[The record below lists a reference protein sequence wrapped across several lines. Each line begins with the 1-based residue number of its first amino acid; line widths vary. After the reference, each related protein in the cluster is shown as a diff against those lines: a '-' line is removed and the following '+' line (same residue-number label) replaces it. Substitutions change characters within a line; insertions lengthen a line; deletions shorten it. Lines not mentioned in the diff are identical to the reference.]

1 MGFVSKLLSFG
12 ADKDL
17 KRYEKVVAQINELEP
32 NYEKMSDEELK
43 NQTQLFRERY
53 SNGESLDDLLPEAFA
68 TVREASKRT
77 LGLRHF
83 DVQLIGAMALNA
95 GQIAEMKTGE
105 GKTLVST
112 LAGYLNAL
120 TGEGVHIVT
129 VNDYLAKRDSESMG
143 QIYRFLGM
151 TVGLLQNGMPLEQK
165 RPAYAADVTY
175 GTNSEFGFDYLRDN
189 MVVRA
194 NQRVQRGH
202 AFAIVDEVD
211 SILIDEARTPL
222 IISGAGTKSAST
234 YKDFARAVRGLTQG
248 KEVQHDMLSGAE
260 PVEPDGDFVMDE
272 AKHTIAATEQGLK
285 KIEQRLGIDDIYAD
299 LSGQLVNHL
308 QQALKAQYMFHR
320 DKQYVVTNGEVKI
333 VDEFTGRIME
343 GRRYSEGLHQAIE
356 AKEGVLV
363 REENQTLA
371 TITLQNYFR
380 LYNKL
385 SGMTGTAITEDA
397 EFREIYKLPVQVI
410 PTNRPVIRQDH
421 DDLVYRTI
429 DAKFNAVA
437 NDIEERHAKGQPVLV
452 GTVSIESSER
462 LSRLLNKRG
471 IKHEVLNAKFH
482 EREAHIVAQAGRK
495 GAVTIAT
502 NMAGRGTDIL
512 LGGNPEELAQEGV
525 LAHDFGIEPAAV
537 ERILAEGALNMD
549 TQRIVN
555 ELGVQVDQDTLAA
568 IGAAYAEALAGARA
582 MCKAE
587 REEVLAAGGL
597 TVIGTERHE
606 SRRIDNQLRG
616 RSGRQGDPGET
627 QFYLSLED
635 DLMRMFGGDRM
646 DKVANMMVAT
656 GMPDDE
662 PIQAKLISKAV
673 EGAQRKVENI
683 NFSMRKNVLEY
694 DDVMNKQRQVIY
706 AERNKIL
713 DGKDLAAHID
723 EVIADTVKR
732 CVSEFCAA
740 DSHDGERDMDGLN
753 KWVVELTGHT
763 DAPRFEEAA
772 YDVLCDRVL
781 EYVEKCYDEKAARLG
796 DELMHELNTQVML
809 RVIDTRWMSYLQEMD
824 YLKTGIGLRGF
835 GQRDPLVEYKTE
847 AFGAFQMLVDTMY
860 EDYLRTVL
868 RIELKQAPTVQREAE
883 SPALANAR
891 FSGPAEVDGAA
902 APSTIRQQA
911 AAQAANAAGRAPQ
924 GTAGNAG
931 AGKVLTYRKAEGD
944 PYANV
949 GRNDPCP
956 CGSGKKFKNCHGKD
970 R

>member
-17 KRYEKVVAQINELEP
+17 KRYEKTVGVINGLEP
-32 NYEKMSDEELK
+32 TYEKMSDAELRS
-43 NQTQLFRERY
+43 QTELFRERLAK
-53 SNGESLDDLLPEAFA
+53 GETLDSLLPEAFA
-68 TVREASKRT
+68 VVREASRRT
-77 LGLRHF
+77 LGMRHF
-83 DVQLIGAMALNA
+83 DVQLIGAMALHE
-95 GQIAEMKTGE
+95 GMIAEMKTGE

-120 TGEGVHIVT
+120 PGKGVHIVT
-129 VNDYLAKRDSESMG
+129 VNDYLAKRDSEWMG
-143 QIYRFLGM
+143 NIYRFLGM

-189 MVVRA
+189 MVVRP

-222 IISGAGTKSAST
+222 IISGAGTKSASV
-234 YKDFARAVRGLTQG
+234 YKDFARAVRGLERG
-248 KEVQHDMLSGAE
+248 EEVVYDMLSAE
-260 PVEPDGDFVMDE
+260 EPKEPTGDYVMDE

-380 LYNKL
+380 LYDKL
-385 SGMTGTAITEDA
+385 SGMTGTALTEDA

-410 PTNRPVIRQDH
+410 PPNRPVQRVDH
-421 DDLVYRTI
+421 EDLVYRTI

-437 NDIEERHAKGQPVLV
+437 DEIEQRHAKGQPVLV

-482 EREAHIVAQAGRK
+482 EREAHIVAQAGRL

-512 LGGNPEELAQEGV
+512 LGGNAEEMANEAVDALGLDPESADFDQLRAEAYEHELA
-525 LAHDFGIEPAAV
+525 
-537 ERILAEGALNMD
+537 
-549 TQRIVN
+549 
-555 ELGVQVDQDTLAA
+555 
-568 IGAAYAEALAGARA
+568 
-582 MCKAE
+582 KAKKTCATE
-587 REEVLAAGGL
+587 REQVLAAGGL

-635 DLMRMFGGDRM
+635 DLMRMFGGDKM
-646 DKVANMMVAT
+646 DKISHLMASYD
-656 GMPDDE
+656 MPDDE
-662 PIQAKLISKAV
+662 PITHKFISKAI
-673 EGAQRKVENI
+673 EGAQHKVESI
-683 NFSMRKNVLEY
+683 NYSMRKNVLEY
-694 DDVMNKQRQVIY
+694 DDVMNKQRQTIY
-706 AERNKIL
+706 AERNKVL
-713 DGKDLAAHID
+713 DGKDLPSHIS
-723 EVIADTVKR
+723 EVIDSTVKR
-732 CVSEFCAA
+732 CVAEFVPV
-740 DSHDGERDMDGLN
+740 DSHKGERDLEGLH
-753 KWVVELTGHT
+753 KWVVELTGKTHVP
-763 DAPRFEEAA
+763 AFEDVA
-772 YDVLCDRVL
+772 YDELCQQVL
-781 EYVEKCYDEKAARLG
+781 EFVQNCYDERAKILG
-796 DELMHELNTQVML
+796 DDLMRELNTQVML
-809 RVIDTRWMSYLQEMD
+809 RVIDTRWMSFLQEMD

-847 AFGAFQMLVDTMY
+847 AFRAFKILVDTMY

-868 RIELKQAPTVQREAE
+868 RAEIKGRPQVEHQAN
-883 SPALANAR
+883 SALSGAQ
-891 FSGPAEVDGAA
+891 FSGPAEVDGDTGS
-902 APSTIRQQA
+902 STVQREA
-911 AAQAANAAGRAPQ
+911 AAQAAGAAGRAPQ
-924 GTAGNAG
+924 GSAGNAG
-931 AGKVLTYRKAEGD
+931 AGVKTYRKDEND

-956 CGSGKKFKNCHGKD
+956 CGSGKKFKNCHG
-970 R
+970 RNR

>member
-17 KRYEKVVAQINELEP
+17 KRYEKTVGVINGLEP
-32 NYEKMSDEELK
+32 TYEKMSDAELRS
-43 NQTQLFRERY
+43 QTELFRERLAK
-53 SNGESLDDLLPEAFA
+53 GETLDSLLPEAFA
-68 TVREASKRT
+68 VVREASRRT
-77 LGLRHF
+77 LGMRHF
-83 DVQLIGAMALNA
+83 DVQLIGAMALHE
-95 GQIAEMKTGE
+95 GMIAEMKTGE

-120 TGEGVHIVT
+120 PGKGVHIVT
-129 VNDYLAKRDSESMG
+129 VNDYLAKRDSEWMG
-143 QIYRFLGM
+143 NIYRFLGM

-189 MVVRA
+189 MVVRP

-222 IISGAGTKSAST
+222 IISGAGTKSASV
-234 YKDFARAVRGLTQG
+234 YKDFARAVRGLERG
-248 KEVQHDMLSGAE
+248 EEVVYDMLSAE
-260 PVEPDGDFVMDE
+260 EPKEPTGDYVMDE

-380 LYNKL
+380 LYDKL
-385 SGMTGTAITEDA
+385 SGMTGTALTEDA

-410 PTNRPVIRQDH
+410 PPNRPVQRVDH
-421 DDLVYRTI
+421 EDLVYRTI

-437 NDIEERHAKGQPVLV
+437 DEIEQRHAKGQPVLV

-482 EREAHIVAQAGRK
+482 EREAHIVAQAGRL

-512 LGGNPEELAQEGV
+512 LGGNAEEMANEAVDALGLDPESADFDQLRAEAYERELAK
-525 LAHDFGIEPAAV
+525 AKKTCA
-537 ERILAEGALNMD
+537 
-549 TQRIVN
+549 
-555 ELGVQVDQDTLAA
+555 
-568 IGAAYAEALAGARA
+568 
-582 MCKAE
+582 AE
-587 REEVLAAGGL
+587 REQVLAAGGL

-635 DLMRMFGGDRM
+635 DLMRMFGGDKM
-646 DKVANMMVAT
+646 DKISHLMASYD
-656 GMPDDE
+656 MPDDE
-662 PIQAKLISKAV
+662 PITHKFISKAI
-673 EGAQRKVENI
+673 EGAQHKVESI
-683 NFSMRKNVLEY
+683 NYSMRKNVLEY
-694 DDVMNKQRQVIY
+694 DDVMNKQRQTIY
-706 AERNKIL
+706 AERNKVL
-713 DGKDLAAHID
+713 DGKDLPSHIS
-723 EVIADTVKR
+723 EVIDSTVKR
-732 CVSEFCAA
+732 CVAEFVPV
-740 DSHDGERDMDGLN
+740 DSHKGERDLEGLH
-753 KWVVELTGHT
+753 KWVVELTGKTHVP
-763 DAPRFEEAA
+763 AFEDVA
-772 YDVLCDRVL
+772 YDELCQQVL
-781 EYVEKCYDEKAARLG
+781 EFVQNCYDERAKILG
-796 DELMHELNTQVML
+796 DDLMRELNTQVML
-809 RVIDTRWMSYLQEMD
+809 RVIDTRWMSFLQEMD

-847 AFGAFQMLVDTMY
+847 AFRAFKILVDTMY

-868 RIELKQAPTVQREAE
+868 RAEIKGRPQVEHQAN
-883 SPALANAR
+883 SALSGAQ
-891 FSGPAEVDGAA
+891 FSGPAEVDGDTGS
-902 APSTIRQQA
+902 STVQREA
-911 AAQAANAAGRAPQ
+911 AAQAAGAAGRAPQ
-924 GTAGNAG
+924 GSAGNAG
-931 AGKVLTYRKAEGD
+931 AGVKTYRKDEHD

-956 CGSGKKFKNCHGKD
+956 CGSGKKFKNCHG
-970 R
+970 RNR

>member
-17 KRYEKVVAQINELEP
+17 KRYEKTVGVINGLEP
-32 NYEKMSDEELK
+32 TYEKMSDAELRS
-43 NQTQLFRERY
+43 QTELFRERLAK
-53 SNGESLDDLLPEAFA
+53 GETLDSLLPEAFA
-68 TVREASKRT
+68 AVREASRRT
-77 LGLRHF
+77 LGMRHF
-83 DVQLIGAMALNA
+83 DVQLIGAMALHE
-95 GQIAEMKTGE
+95 GMIAEMKTGE

-120 TGEGVHIVT
+120 PGKGVHIVT
-129 VNDYLAKRDSESMG
+129 VNDYLAKRDSEWMG
-143 QIYRFLGM
+143 NIYRFLGM

-189 MVVRA
+189 MVVRP

-222 IISGAGTKSAST
+222 IISGAGTKSASV
-234 YKDFARAVRGLTQG
+234 YKDFARAVRGLERG
-248 KEVQHDMLSGAE
+248 EEVVYDMLSAE
-260 PVEPDGDFVMDE
+260 EPKEPTGDYVMDE

-380 LYNKL
+380 LYDKL
-385 SGMTGTAITEDA
+385 SGMTGTALTEDA

-410 PTNRPVIRQDH
+410 PPNRPVQRVDH
-421 DDLVYRTI
+421 EDLVYRTI

-437 NDIEERHAKGQPVLV
+437 DEIEQRHAKGQPVLV

-482 EREAHIVAQAGRK
+482 EREAHIVAQAGRL

-512 LGGNPEELAQEGV
+512 LGGNAEEMANEAVDALGLDPESADFDQLRAEAYERELAK
-525 LAHDFGIEPAAV
+525 AKKTCA
-537 ERILAEGALNMD
+537 
-549 TQRIVN
+549 
-555 ELGVQVDQDTLAA
+555 
-568 IGAAYAEALAGARA
+568 
-582 MCKAE
+582 AE
-587 REEVLAAGGL
+587 REQVLAAGGL

-635 DLMRMFGGDRM
+635 DLMRMFGGDKM
-646 DKVANMMVAT
+646 DKISHLMASYD
-656 GMPDDE
+656 MPDDE
-662 PIQAKLISKAV
+662 PITHKFISKAI
-673 EGAQRKVENI
+673 EGAQHKVESI
-683 NFSMRKNVLEY
+683 NYSMRKNVLEY
-694 DDVMNKQRQVIY
+694 DDVMNKQRQTIY
-706 AERNKIL
+706 AERNKVL
-713 DGKDLAAHID
+713 DGKDLPSHIS
-723 EVIADTVKR
+723 EVIDSTVKR
-732 CVSEFCAA
+732 CVAEFVPV
-740 DSHDGERDMDGLN
+740 DSHKGERDLEGLH
-753 KWVVELTGHT
+753 KWVVELTGKTHVP
-763 DAPRFEEAA
+763 AFEDVA
-772 YDVLCDRVL
+772 YDELCQQVL
-781 EYVEKCYDEKAARLG
+781 EFVQNCYDERAKILG
-796 DELMHELNTQVML
+796 DDLMRELNTQVML
-809 RVIDTRWMSYLQEMD
+809 RVIDTRWMSFLQEMD

-847 AFGAFQMLVDTMY
+847 AFRAFKILVDTMY

-868 RIELKQAPTVQREAE
+868 RAEIKGRPQVEHQAN
-883 SPALANAR
+883 SALSGAQ
-891 FSGPAEVDGAA
+891 FSGPAEVDGDTGS
-902 APSTIRQQA
+902 STVQREA
-911 AAQAANAAGRAPQ
+911 AAQAAGAAGRAPQ
-924 GTAGNAG
+924 GSAGNAG
-931 AGKVLTYRKAEGD
+931 AGVKTYRKDEND

-956 CGSGKKFKNCHGKD
+956 CGSGKKFKNCHG
-970 R
+970 RNR